1 MGQKHDVGS
10 STIRTWIFITEGIQE
25 LFKQKNRLSM
35 KITAQEEYGLRLL
48 IRIACCKDDTG
59 MSIPQLS
66 EAEGLTPPYVAK
78 LTRILRMEGFINSTP
93 GYKGG
98 YILAVPASEININKV
113 LKALGGSLFDP
124 TFCSSHAGTLKI
136 CTHSIDCSARSLW
149 QMVQFSIDQVL
160 DKISL
165 QDLVNA
171 EKDSAKVLIDILEQN
186 TDTVKQD

>member
-1 MGQKHDVGS
+1 LDFYNSRDTRIIQ
-10 STIRTWIFITEGIQE
+10 TEE
-25 LFKQKNRLSM
+25 SKSM

-98 YILAVPASEININKV
+98 YILAVPATDININKV

-136 CTHSIDCSARSLW
+136 CTHSS
-149 QMVQFSIDQVL
+149 V
-160 DKISL
+160 
-165 QDLVNA
+165 
-171 EKDSAKVLIDILEQN
+171 
-186 TDTVKQD
+186 